1 MSTDSNKGRLK
12 AILKY
17 LRTPYIINI
26 RNKQNNARVLAMKIS
41 RLGVFMTMLFV
52 SFFLIVLIVAA
63 IINTPLKS
71 LLPGYLDTSARVEVI
86 QMQMKLDSISQVTDR
101 RDIYLENVRAILNGN
116 IEFDS
121 IGTMDSVVIIPVDS
135 LPIKTERE
143 ALFANEFE
151 EKEKYNLTNLQPLG
165 LAQDVIF
172 QAPVTGVIARD
183 FDQDSKFLGVEIL
196 CANESLVTTPA
207 TGTAIAITQTI
218 NDGYE
223 ITFQHDNGY
232 VSIFRQIDRPLC
244 QVGIEVPQGSMV
256 GKMASKDNPF
266 LAPVLIY
273 EMWYRG
279 RVLNPED
286 YIKF

>member
-1 MSTDSNKGRLK
+1 M
-12 AILKY
+12 
-17 LRTPYIINI
+17 
-26 RNKQNNARVLAMKIS
+26 
-41 RLGVFMTMLFV
+41 
-52 SFFLIVLIVAA
+52 IVLIVGA

-71 LLPGYLDTSARVEVI
+71 LLPGYLDTSARVEVM

-116 IEFDS
+116 ITLDS

-143 ALFANEFE
+143 ILFANEFE

-165 LAQDVIF
+165 LAQNVIF
-172 QAPVTGVIARD
+172 QAPVTGVVSRN
-183 FDQDSKFLGVEIL
+183 FEQGSKFLGVEIL
-196 CANESLVTTPA
+196 CANEALVTTPA

-232 VSIFRQIDRPLC
+232 VSIFRQIYKPLC

-279 RVLNPED
+279 NVLNPED

>member
-17 LRTPYIINI
+17 LRTPYILKI
-26 RNKQNNARVLAMKIS
+26 RNKQNNLSVFAMKIS
-41 RLGVFMTMLFV
+41 RLGVFLTMLFV
-52 SFFLIVLIVAA
+52 SFFLVVLIVSA
-63 IINTPLKS
+63 IINTPLRR
-71 LLPGYLDTSARVEVI
+71 LLPGYLDTSDRVEFI
-86 QMQMKLDSISQVTDR
+86 QMQMKLDSITQVTDR
-101 RDIYLENVRAILNGN
+101 RDIYLENIRSILNGT
-116 IEFDS
+116 IEYDS
-121 IGTMDSVVIIPVDS
+121 IGTMDSIVIIPVDS
-135 LPIKTERE
+135 LPVKTERE
-143 ALFANEFE
+143 ELFANEFE

-183 FDQDSKFLGVEIL
+183 FDQESKFFGVEIL
-196 CANESLVTTPA
+196 CANEALVTTPA

-232 VSIFRQIDRPLC
+232 VSIFRQIDKPLC
-244 QVGIEVPQGSMV
+244 QLGIEVTQGSLV